1 MRNGA
6 CVLLPQRRPCP
17 SAGGIYSA
25 DSPDTAEGALTEQTG
40 DSSMRIPAEFP
51 VPHHRDVAGTREIG
65 GTTIARHMMT
75 HVPYATWC
83 QDCGA
88 RKTVEAAH
96 RRLRREPAAASI
108 ISADYCFLGL
118 TDKPEAER
126 KEGDPDCVTVLV
138 IVDSVSMCQ
147 RIR

>member
-6 CVLLPQRRPCP
+6 CVSLPQRRPFP
-17 SAGGIYSA
+17 NAGGIYSA

-40 DSSMRIPAEFP
+40 DSSMGIPADFP
-51 VPHHRDVAGTREIG
+51 APHRRDVAGTREIV
-65 GTTIARHMMT
+65 GTTVAKHMMT

-83 QDCGA
+83 QNCVA

-96 RRLRREPAAASI
+96 RCLRREPAAASI

-126 KEGDPDCVTVLV
+126 KEGDPDSVTVLV
-138 IVDSVSMCQ
+138 ILDSASMCQ
-147 RIR
+147 RMR